1 MKKIIWSIPLALFAI
16 SCSVEEPIILET
28 CEPERVFARIESADE
43 SETRVYA
50 DENLKVLW
58 DADDRI
64 SLFNKYTYN
73 KQYRFAGET
82 GQNSG
87 EFEEVNSGAVITGNA
102 LDYVYAVYPYQAGTK
117 ISNDGVIT
125 LALPSE
131 QIYSRDGSFGKG
143 ANTMVSATT
152 NTELLFKNLCG
163 YIVLKLYGED
173 VSVSSITLTGKNDEP
188 LAGNVNVTAAVGEN
202 PSFAFSGTGSTS
214 LTLTCPTPVTL
225 GTTAEE
231 ATTFWFVVPPT
242 TFSNGFTI
250 TVTDENGGTF
260 EKSSSSKTVV
270 SRNSTFRMKPL
281 SVEITEPVAIP
292 NYLSF
297 MALEEGSTISFSP
310 GGNRPTI
317 EYSFDGRSW
326 TNWDFSPI
334 TLGLNEK
341 VYMRGNNI
349 YRFGQDELGNRI
361 INTFKMTG
369 VISSEGNIMSILYGD
384 DFDNKTAIPSP
395 YCFDELFSQC
405 SSLITPPELPATSLT
420 SNCYYEMF
428 MGCSSLKTA
437 PVLPATELAY
447 ACYYEMFNGCSS
459 LTEAPSLPATTLV
472 HSCYRSMFMNCTS
485 LLEAPELPATT
496 LAEGCYFYMFYNCT
510 SLKEAPEL
518 PATTLATICYKNMF
532 EGCTSLTK
540 APHSLPAT
548 SLERMC
554 YQYMFKDCHSLS
566 SPPELPATSLADY
579 CYNDMFQNCTSLS
592 SCPTLPATKM
602 AFGCYWNMFSGCS
615 SLTACPAL
623 PAKDLDI
630 RCYSGMFQNCTSLV
644 EGPSELPAKTLK
656 NYCYYSMFAGCIKL
670 TAPPELPAS
679 SLADYCY
686 SNMFQNCSS
695 IKRTPQLL
703 ATTLAERCYMY
714 MFTNCSSLTEA
725 SALPATELKNYCYL
739 AMFRGCTA
747 LINAPTLPATSLTT
761 SCYSSMFDNCSNLAY
776 IKMMATDISASNCL
790 SNWVYGVANHGTF
803 VKNAAAEWEVFGDNG
818 IPNGWDV
825 NVSVS
830 TAML

>member
-250 TVTDENGGTF
+250 TVVGANGGTF
-260 EKSSSSKTVV
+260 EKSTSSEVV
-270 SRNSTFRMKPL
+270 ISRNSTFRMKAL
-281 SVEITEPVAIP
+281 EVEIEESEPVAVDLG
-292 NYLSF
+292 LSVQWASF
-297 MALEEGSTISFSP
+297 NLGATQPEDYGDYFAWGETSTKQEYSWNSYIYGYTANASPDYGIMKYNSTDGLTTLELIDDAAHVKL
-310 GGNRPTI
+310 GGNWRMPTMAELNELRNPDNCTWTWTTQNNVKGYLITSKKNGNSIFLPAAGEINNTSSYFGGFDGLYWTSSLSEATDAHNLDFTSSEIDRTDSPRFLGFSVRPVLGSPVSVSSITLSKNTLSLAKGISCTI
-317 EYSFDGRSW
+317 AAIVKPDNAFDKTLIWSSSNPSIATVDDTGTIIAVNVGSAVITATANDGSNVYAECLVSVLPEMESVDLGLSVKWAACNLGATNSVGFGDFYAWGEISTKQEYS
-326 TNWDFSPI
+326 WD
-334 TLGLNEK
+334 TYK
-341 VYMRGNNI
+341 
-349 YRFGQDELGNRI
+349 
-361 INTFKMTG
+361 
-369 VISSEGNIMSILYGD
+369 YG
-384 DFDNKTAIPSP
+384 T
-395 YCFDELFSQC
+395 Y
-405 SSLITPPELPATSLT
+405 T
-420 SNCYYEMF
+420 
-428 MGCSSLKTA
+428 
-437 PVLPATELAY
+437 AY
-447 ACYYEMFNGCSS
+447 AGPDYGMTKYNSKDG
-459 LTEAPSLPATTLV
+459 LTVLDLSDDVANVKLGGNWRMP
-472 HSCYRSMFMNCTS
+472 
-485 LLEAPELPATT
+485 T
-496 LAEGCYFYMFYNCT
+496 LAEIN
-510 SLKEAPEL
+510 
-518 PATTLATICYKNMF
+518 
-532 EGCTSLTK
+532 
-540 APHSLPAT
+540 
-548 SLERMC
+548 
-554 YQYMFKDCHSLS
+554 
-566 SPPELPATSLADY
+566 
-579 CYNDMFQNCTSLS
+579 
-592 SCPTLPATKM
+592 
-602 AFGCYWNMFSGCS
+602 
-615 SLTACPAL
+615 
-623 PAKDLDI
+623 
-630 RCYSGMFQNCTSLV
+630 
-644 EGPSELPAKTLK
+644 
-656 NYCYYSMFAGCIKL
+656 
-670 TAPPELPAS
+670 
-679 SLADYCY
+679 
-686 SNMFQNCSS
+686 
-695 IKRTPQLL
+695 
-703 ATTLAERCYMY
+703 
-714 MFTNCSSLTEA
+714 
-725 SALPATELKNYCYL
+725 ELKNTANCTWTWTTRNNVKGYL
-739 AMFRGCTA
+739 ITSKKNGNSIF
-747 LINAPTLPATSLTT
+747 LPAAGDIADIYGDYWCSSRRTDDASVAYVIGFSSTSLNWNTGAARFFG
-761 SCYSSMFDNCSNLAY
+761 YPIRPV
-776 IKMMATDISASNCL
+776 IK
-790 SNWVYGVANHGTF
+790 
-803 VKNAAAEWEVFGDNG
+803 E
-818 IPNGWDV
+818 
-825 NVSVS
+825 
-830 TAML
+830 